1 MGPHVMCTRPTG
13 EAMAILQSIAYVFVT
28 ASTCALVAV
37 GLSLTARTARFFNFA
52 QGATFTIGAY
62 LTYLCQVQ
70 FKIGILLAVLI
81 AAAGGGMLGLL
92 MELGVFR
99 HVRRR
104 DGSPLVLLLCSLGL
118 YVVLQ
123 NMVSMIWGDQLRTP
137 RPSHFYSELTLAGI
151 HLTGFQI
158 LTILGAVV
166 LSAFVTLALYRSLF
180 GKAIRAVASDLE
192 LSRTVGVNPDSVIL
206 SVLVFSSVLAAF
218 AGALGGLDLSLTPT
232 MGMGPLLTGM
242 AAVIIGGKR
251 PVVGVLVASLALG
264 ITKALAVWLFGS
276 RWQES
281 IAFFILM
288 AVLLLQ
294 PLRRDQKSVSP
305 VGS

>member
-1 MGPHVMCTRPTG
+1 M
-13 EAMAILQSIAYVFVT
+13 
-28 ASTCALVAV
+28 
-37 GLSLTARTARFFNFA
+37 
-52 QGATFTIGAY
+52 
-62 LTYLCQVQ
+62 
-70 FKIGILLAVLI
+70 
-81 AAAGGGMLGLL
+81 L

-99 HVRRR
+99 PVRRR
-104 DGSPLVLLLCSLGL
+104 GGSPLVLLLCSLGL

-137 RPSHFYSELTLAGI
+137 RASPLHSEFTLAGI
-151 HLTGFQI
+151 NLTGFQA

-166 LSAFVTLALYRSLF
+166 LSAFVILALSRSLF

-192 LSRTVGVNPDSVIL
+192 LSRIVGVNPDSVIL

-232 MGMGPLLTGM
+232 MGMGPLLTAM

-264 ITKALAVWLFGS
+264 IAQALSVWLVGS

-281 IAFFILM
+281 AAFFILM
-288 AVLLLQ
+288 AVLILR
-294 PLRRDQKSVSP
+294 PLWRDHKSKLP
-305 VGS
+305 VGA